1 MNYQTNLSE
10 ISEKVKNL
18 GVIKKENW
26 LDQEDIK
33 KTKSIIEK
41 INCTKGNNDGIFS
54 LNLFPS
60 PAATII
66 TDEFIGNNPFF

>member
-1 MNYQTNLSE
+1 MNNQSNLSE

-33 KTKSIIEK
+33 KTKLRLK
-41 INCTKGNNDGIFS
+41 FLQKNFS
-54 LNLFPS
+54 MKKL
-60 PAATII
+60 
-66 TDEFIGNNPFF
+66 GK